1 MRKVEHRLRL
11 DLLRGGN
18 QGYIRVKRG
27 ENGARRL
34 AIALYMHSV
43 PYMADAGT
51 TAVFRAIKPDNKK
64 LFDSTTITDNVV
76 TVELTTQTVAAL
88 GTVRCELSIYGT
100 NNELLYSPQFDV
112 IVEDY
117 LYSDTAVES
126 TGEYTELTEAISKVN
141 NIVSTE
147 AARVAAE
154 NQRVANE
161 TARGK
166 AETERETA
174 ETARAA
180 AETARA
186 TAETERASAETTRA
200 SAESSRAFSE
210 NIRKQAEKQRV
221 SSETQRDTAETARST
236 AESGRRS
243 AETARVQEFN
253 AIKADAQDAATAEA
267 TRATNEAARVAAEA
281 NRANAEQLRVALYN
295 LWNNATASA
304 YDSLSP
310 SVTLSNKDGHK
321 HFNFGIPS
329 NSRERDEIEAGEL
342 ESTALNFT
350 GFTFYNIWE
359 PDLEWDANISSYGLP
374 SGINKSFVLI
384 TGPAEITE
392 DGNIDHSWD
401 VPQTIFDGQNIYIR
415 RLGVSHEGLG
425 SEDDPLVVSYY
436 NKDWEPVGGT
446 ADAVTYTPQTL
457 TEEQKSQARTNIGA
471 VSDSDVNDKL
481 PIYIKMIPVA
491 NSNNVIA
498 EDGTT
503 GGQILGYLGS
513 GREVVLVYQGFT
525 YYLSEQGTEDD
536 TTTLTSLSFA
546 ACAKNPNGV
555 NVLSRITYAFNKDEF
570 SVTTEGRYIDPI
582 DGIVKSDL
590 ADDVQA
596 SLTKA
601 DTAISLGLTA
611 ATPGQI
617 IKVKAVQDGKPT
629 EWEAVNPDYTL
640 TVTVSTQDGVTV
652 TGQTVTVRAGDADG
666 PVYGTAEY
674 NGQPVSFRVPDGFAY
689 FVEVTDNLAAH
700 FRPTTVKGVINGA
713 NAAVTLLYNDFST
726 IQTAPDIQAAL
737 NADMDLT
744 ELVGQQITCQRGN
757 DTLSWDVVDYDSTAK
772 VVTLCMHDVLPEG
785 IQFEPLQALMYCENG
800 LAAGSYTF
808 KWDSKQC
815 YFTLTQAIPAGGQLR
830 ATDSEYQTYESQSA
844 IAQIESGTVSTDVID
859 GAINLGQ
866 TGTGSLNHS
875 ERVIR
880 GSNNFGESGI
890 LQWLNSDSPAG
901 ASLPRPTKFSRPYV
915 LSKEGFK
922 AGLDVDF
929 LVCIQDTVWKCNA
942 NNNYE
947 CPASLGGIAQKRAPY
962 TVTAKFALASAIE
975 IFGEYGGVA
984 DGSTIWDLYTG
995 AETTDRIK
1003 YYNNVARFWLLR
1015 SPFYANTHNISSVNN
1030 LGNFS
1035 IGAPDSKQNFA
1046 VACKIA
1052 KSN

>member
-43 PYMADAGT
+43 PYMADTGT
-51 TAVFRAIKPDNKK
+51 TAAFRAIKPDDKK
-64 LFDSTTITDNVV
+64 LFNSTTITDNVV
-76 TVELTTQTVAAL
+76 TVGLTTQTVAAL

-100 NNELLYSPQFDV
+100 NNELLYSPQFDI

-161 TARGK
+161 TARGN

-174 ETARAA
+174 ETARAE

-236 AESGRRS
+236 AESNRRS

-392 DGNIDHSWD
+392 DGNIDRSWD
-401 VPQTIFDGQNIYIR
+401 VPQTIFDGQNIYMR
-415 RLGVSHEGLG
+415 RLGVSHTGSG
-425 SEDDPLVVSYY
+425 SEDDPIVKSYY
-436 NKDWEPVGGT
+436 AKEWKPVGGT

-471 VSDSDVNDKL
+471 VSDGDVNDKL

-546 ACAKNPNGV
+546 ACAKNPSDVNPNGV

-590 ADDVQA
+590 ADDVQT
-596 SLTKA
+596 SLAKA

-617 IKVKAVQDGKPT
+617 IKVKAVQDGRPT
-629 EWEAVNPDYTL
+629 EWEAVDMPSGGVEWYEVIDMETAENVNDLIISTDKNGRPISGYHALAMVLCFKIPAD
-640 TVTVSTQDGVTV
+640 STQTSVGGNIWVYPMSDNYLPSGIRTIITV
-652 TGQTVTVRAGDADG
+652 AGWKTITRTFNFLFAG
-666 PVYGTAEY
+666 S
-674 NGQPVSFRVPDGFAY
+674 NRVIFISSAS
-689 FVEVTDNLAAH
+689 LAAT
-700 FRPTTVKGVINGA
+700 FNEDYNNIFNGIRLYVNGA
-713 NAAVTLLYNDFST
+713 ND
-726 IQTAPDIQAAL
+726 
-737 NADMDLT
+737 
-744 ELVGQQITCQRGN
+744 
-757 DTLSWDVVDYDSTAK
+757 
-772 VVTLCMHDVLPEG
+772 HLP
-785 IQFEPLQALMYCENG
+785 
-800 LAAGSYTF
+800 
-808 KWDSKQC
+808 
-815 YFTLTQAIPAGGQLR
+815 
-830 ATDSEYQTYESQSA
+830 
-844 IAQIESGTVSTDVID
+844 
-859 GAINLGQ
+859 
-866 TGTGSLNHS
+866 TGTK
-875 ERVIR
+875 IR
-880 GSNNFGESGI
+880 C
-890 LQWLNSDSPAG
+890 L
-901 ASLPRPTKFSRPYV
+901 V
-915 LSKEGFK
+915 LSKGWM
-922 AGLDVDF
+922 A
-929 LVCIQDTVWKCNA
+929 
-942 NNNYE
+942 
-947 CPASLGGIAQKRAPY
+947 
-962 TVTAKFALASAIE
+962 
-975 IFGEYGGVA
+975 
-984 DGSTIWDLYTG
+984 
-995 AETTDRIK
+995 
-1003 YYNNVARFWLLR
+1003 
-1015 SPFYANTHNISSVNN
+1015 
-1030 LGNFS
+1030 
-1035 IGAPDSKQNFA
+1035 
-1046 VACKIA
+1046 
-1052 KSN
+1052 

>member
-51 TAVFRAIKPDNKK
+51 TAAFRAIKPDNKK
-64 LFDSTTITDNVV
+64 LFNSTTITDNVV

-100 NNELLYSPQFDV
+100 NNELLYSPQFDI

-392 DGNIDHSWD
+392 DGNIDRSWD

-436 NKDWEPVGGT
+436 NKDWEPVGGA

-457 TEEQKSQARTNIGA
+457 TEEQQTQARENIGA
-471 VSDSDVNDKL
+471 YTKPASG
-481 PIYIKMIPVA
+481 IP
-491 NSNNVIA
+491 
-498 EDGTT
+498 
-503 GGQILGYLGS
+503 
-513 GREVVLVYQGFT
+513 
-525 YYLSEQGTEDD
+525 
-536 TTTLTSLSFA
+536 
-546 ACAKNPNGV
+546 
-555 NVLSRITYAFNKDEF
+555 
-570 SVTTEGRYIDPI
+570 
-582 DGIVKSDL
+582 KSDL
-590 ADDVQA
+590 AQSVQT
-596 SLTKA
+596 SLAKA
-601 DTAISLGLTA
+601 DAAISLGLTA

-629 EWEAVNPDYTL
+629 EWEAVDMPSGGVEWYEVIDMETAENVNDLIISTDKNGRPISGYHALAMVLCFEIPAD
-640 TVTVSTQDGVTV
+640 STQTSAGGNIWVYPMSDNYLPSGIRTIITVAGWKTITRTFNFLFAGSNRVIFISSASNAVTFNE
-652 TGQTVTVRAGDADG
+652 D
-666 PVYGTAEY
+666 Y
-674 NGQPVSFRVPDGFAY
+674 NNIFNGIRLYV
-689 FVEVTDNLAAH
+689 
-700 FRPTTVKGVINGA
+700 NGA
-713 NAAVTLLYNDFST
+713 ND
-726 IQTAPDIQAAL
+726 
-737 NADMDLT
+737 
-744 ELVGQQITCQRGN
+744 
-757 DTLSWDVVDYDSTAK
+757 
-772 VVTLCMHDVLPEG
+772 HLP
-785 IQFEPLQALMYCENG
+785 
-800 LAAGSYTF
+800 
-808 KWDSKQC
+808 
-815 YFTLTQAIPAGGQLR
+815 
-830 ATDSEYQTYESQSA
+830 
-844 IAQIESGTVSTDVID
+844 
-859 GAINLGQ
+859 
-866 TGTGSLNHS
+866 TGTK
-875 ERVIR
+875 IR
-880 GSNNFGESGI
+880 C
-890 LQWLNSDSPAG
+890 L
-901 ASLPRPTKFSRPYV
+901 V
-915 LSKEGFK
+915 LSKGWM
-922 AGLDVDF
+922 A
-929 LVCIQDTVWKCNA
+929 
-942 NNNYE
+942 
-947 CPASLGGIAQKRAPY
+947 
-962 TVTAKFALASAIE
+962 
-975 IFGEYGGVA
+975 
-984 DGSTIWDLYTG
+984 
-995 AETTDRIK
+995 
-1003 YYNNVARFWLLR
+1003 
-1015 SPFYANTHNISSVNN
+1015 
-1030 LGNFS
+1030 
-1035 IGAPDSKQNFA
+1035 
-1046 VACKIA
+1046 
-1052 KSN
+1052 

>member
-51 TAVFRAIKPDNKK
+51 TAVFRAIKPDNTK
-64 LFDSTTITDNVV
+64 LFNSATITDNVV
-76 TVELTTQTVAAL
+76 TVGLTTQTVAAL

-100 NNELLYSPQFDV
+100 NNELLYSPQFDI

-117 LYSDTAVES
+117 LYSDTAIES
-126 TGEYTELTEAISKVN
+126 TDEYTDLTEAISKVN

-161 TARGK
+161 TARVS
-166 AETERETA
+166 AEAERASA

-180 AETARA
+180 AETARV

-267 TRATNEAARVAAEA
+267 TRATNEAARVAAET
-281 NRANAEQLRVALYN
+281 NRVNAEQLRVALYN

-359 PDLEWDANISSYGLP
+359 PDLVWDANISSYGLP

-436 NKDWEPVGGT
+436 NKDWEPVGGSK
-446 ADAVTYTPQTL
+446 DAVTYTPQTL

-471 VSDSDVNDKL
+471 GQPVFAVNVTGTPDDNYTADKTAAEIEAAYQAGRTIVCKTQARFLIGYIPVELPLVSRKQERVFDFAVDQLVGDGGIFAITVNISDSGVKVS
-481 PIYIKMIPVA
+481 IKMVNIYKQPVGGIP
-491 NSNNVIA
+491 
-498 EDGTT
+498 
-503 GGQILGYLGS
+503 
-513 GREVVLVYQGFT
+513 
-525 YYLSEQGTEDD
+525 
-536 TTTLTSLSFA
+536 
-546 ACAKNPNGV
+546 
-555 NVLSRITYAFNKDEF
+555 
-570 SVTTEGRYIDPI
+570 
-582 DGIVKSDL
+582 KSDL
-590 ADDVQA
+590 AEDVQT
-596 SLTKA
+596 SLNKA

-611 ATPGQI
+611 ATPGQT

-629 EWEAVNPDYTL
+629 EWEAVDMDAGKLPKFTKLL
-640 TVTVSTQDGVTV
+640 THTITDDELAASPI
-652 TGQTVTVRAGDADG
+652 AFIW
-666 PVYGTAEY
+666 GTAQIP
-674 NGQPVSFRVPDGFAY
+674 NLNDFNVFALTIVRPDGAKIEFNKW
-689 FVEVTDNLAAH
+689 VRL
-700 FRPTTVKGVINGA
+700 KIN
-713 NAAVTLLYNDFST
+713 NT
-726 IQTAPDIQAAL
+726 IL
-737 NADMDLT
+737 
-744 ELVGQQITCQRGN
+744 GN
-757 DTLSWDVVDYDSTAK
+757 ICGTSTAASPQYAITANRLFG
-772 VVTLCMHDVLPEG
+772 VWISGDYYDPRNICVPVLVPPG
-785 IQFEPLQALMYCENG
+785 SSSTFQSG
-800 LAAGSYTF
+800 L
-808 KWDSKQC
+808 
-815 YFTLTQAIPAGGQLR
+815 P
-830 ATDSEYQTYESQSA
+830 DSE
-844 IAQIESGTVSTDVID
+844 
-859 GAINLGQ
+859 
-866 TGTGSLNHS
+866 
-875 ERVIR
+875 
-880 GSNNFGESGI
+880 
-890 LQWLNSDSPAG
+890 P
-901 ASLPRPTKFSRPYV
+901 
-915 LSKEGFK
+915 
-922 AGLDVDF
+922 
-929 LVCIQDTVWKCNA
+929 
-942 NNNYE
+942 
-947 CPASLGGIAQKRAPY
+947 
-962 TVTAKFALASAIE
+962 VT
-975 IFGEYGGVA
+975 
-984 DGSTIWDLYTG
+984 
-995 AETTDRIK
+995 
-1003 YYNNVARFWLLR
+1003 
-1015 SPFYANTHNISSVNN
+1015 
-1030 LGNFS
+1030 S
-1035 IGAPDSKQNFA
+1035 IGFTSYAADYGLTA
-1046 VACKIA
+1046 GIVVELWGA
-1052 KSN
+1052 K

>member
-51 TAVFRAIKPDNKK
+51 TAVFRTIKPDNKK
-64 LFDSTTITDNVV
+64 LFNSTTITDNVV

-100 NNELLYSPQFDV
+100 NNELLYSPQFDI

-457 TEEQKSQARTNIGA
+457 TAEQKLQARTNIGA
-471 VSDSDVNDKL
+471 YTKPAS
-481 PIYIKMIPVA
+481 
-491 NSNNVIA
+491 
-498 EDGTT
+498 G
-503 GGQILGYLGS
+503 ILKTDL
-513 GREVVLVYQGFT
+513 
-525 YYLSEQGTEDD
+525 EQ
-536 TTTLTSLSFA
+536 S
-546 ACAKNPNGV
+546 
-555 NVLSRITYAFNKDEF
+555 
-570 SVTTEGRYIDPI
+570 
-582 DGIVKSDL
+582 
-590 ADDVQA
+590 VQA
-596 SLTKA
+596 SLDKA
-601 DTAISLGLTA
+601 DAAISLGLTA
-611 ATPGQI
+611 ATLGQI
-617 IKVKAVQDGKPT
+617 IKVKTVQDGKPT
-629 EWEAVNPDYTL
+629 EWEAMDLPGEEEWEKIKEITIAEDAGEANALTINADENGNTFRLKKARLCAKFPAYTGTSTIPNYSFAMINGKTAGRVTPLLYTSVWPKISTNTITGTIYYVDVSGAQQIEHAQINGNVGWSDDTAHDY
-640 TVTVSTQDGVTV
+640 
-652 TGQTVTVRAGDADG
+652 A
-666 PVYGTAEY
+666 VYGAV
-674 NGQPVSFRVPDGFAY
+674 G
-689 FVEVTDNLAAH
+689 DN
-700 FRPTTVKGVINGA
+700 
-713 NAAVTLLYNDFST
+713 
-726 IQTAPDIQAAL
+726 
-737 NADMDLT
+737 
-744 ELVGQQITCQRGN
+744 QRTMYG
-757 DTLSWDVVDYDSTAK
+757 DTLWAK
-772 VVTLCMHDVLPEG
+772 PITSIG
-785 IQFEPLQALMYCENG
+785 
-800 LAAGSYTF
+800 
-808 KWDSKQC
+808 
-815 YFTLTQAIPAGGQLR
+815 
-830 ATDSEYQTYESQSA
+830 
-844 IAQIESGTVSTDVID
+844 
-859 GAINLGQ
+859 
-866 TGTGSLNHS
+866 GTGMLIYPGCH
-875 ERVIR
+875 
-880 GSNNFGESGI
+880 F
-890 LQWLNSDSPAG
+890 
-901 ASLPRPTKFSRPYV
+901 V
-915 LSKEGFK
+915 L
-922 AGLDVDF
+922 
-929 LVCIQDTVWKCNA
+929 
-942 NNNYE
+942 
-947 CPASLGGIAQKRAPY
+947 
-962 TVTAKFALASAIE
+962 
-975 IFGEYGGVA
+975 YGVR
-984 DGSTIWDLYTG
+984 
-995 AETTDRIK
+995 E
-1003 YYNNVARFWLLR
+1003 
-1015 SPFYANTHNISSVNN
+1015 
-1030 LGNFS
+1030 
-1035 IGAPDSKQNFA
+1035 
-1046 VACKIA
+1046 
-1052 KSN
+1052 

>member
-51 TAVFRAIKPDNKK
+51 TAVFRAIKPDNTK
-64 LFDSTTITDNVV
+64 LFNSATITDNVV
-76 TVELTTQTVAAL
+76 TVGLTTQTVAAL

-100 NNELLYSPQFDV
+100 NNELLYSPQFDI

-117 LYSDTAVES
+117 LYSDTAIES
-126 TGEYTELTEAISKVN
+126 TDEYTDLTEAISKVN

-161 TARGK
+161 TARVS
-166 AETERETA
+166 AEAERASA
-174 ETARAA
+174 ETARAE

-221 SSETQRDTAETARST
+221 SSETLRDNAEAGRST

-267 TRATNEAARVAAEA
+267 TRATNEAARVAAET

-359 PDLEWDANISSYGLP
+359 PDLVWDANISSYGLP

-436 NKDWEPVGGT
+436 NKDWEAVGGT

-457 TEEQKSQARTNIGA
+457 TTEQQKQARANIGA
-471 VSDSDVNDKL
+471 GQPLFVVN
-481 PIYIKMIPVA
+481 V
-491 NSNNVIA
+491 
-498 EDGTT
+498 
-503 GGQILGYLGS
+503 
-513 GREVVLVYQGFT
+513 
-525 YYLSEQGTEDD
+525 
-536 TTTLTSLSFA
+536 TTTLGEQGDEVYTADKTAAEIETAYQAGRTIVCKTQARFLIGYIPVELPLVSRNQERVFIFA
-546 ACAKNPNGV
+546 VDQVVGSGIFTITVEISDSGV
-555 NVLSRITYAFNKDEF
+555 KVSTNAANIYEKPA
-570 SVTTEGRYIDPI
+570 
-582 DGIVKSDL
+582 DGIPKSDL
-590 ADDVQA
+590 ADDVQT
-596 SLTKA
+596 SLAKA

-629 EWEAVNPDYTL
+629 EWEAVDMLGGDKWEKIKEITIAEGAEESNAL
-640 TVTVSTQDGVTV
+640 TINADENGNTFRLKKARLCAKFPKYSGTSTIPSFSFAMLNGKV
-652 TGQTVTVRAGDADG
+652 TGRVTPLMYTSLWPKISTTIITGAIYTVDVSGAQQIEHAQYSGNGGWSDNTSQDYRTYGGTTDQRKT
-666 PVYGTAEY
+666 VYG
-674 NGQPVSFRVPDGFAY
+674 
-689 FVEVTDNLAAH
+689 
-700 FRPTTVKGVINGA
+700 
-713 NAAVTLLYNDFST
+713 
-726 IQTAPDIQAAL
+726 
-737 NADMDLT
+737 
-744 ELVGQQITCQRGN
+744 
-757 DTLSWDVVDYDSTAK
+757 DTLWAK
-772 VVTLCMHDVLPEG
+772 PIT
-785 IQFEPLQALMYCENG
+785 
-800 LAAGSYTF
+800 
-808 KWDSKQC
+808 
-815 YFTLTQAIPAGGQLR
+815 
-830 ATDSEYQTYESQSA
+830 
-844 IAQIESGTVSTDVID
+844 
-859 GAINLGQ
+859 
-866 TGTGSLNHS
+866 
-875 ERVIR
+875 
-880 GSNNFGESGI
+880 
-890 LQWLNSDSPAG
+890 
-901 ASLPRPTKFSRPYV
+901 
-915 LSKEGFK
+915 
-922 AGLDVDF
+922 
-929 LVCIQDTVWKCNA
+929 
-942 NNNYE
+942 
-947 CPASLGGIAQKRAPY
+947 
-962 TVTAKFALASAIE
+962 
-975 IFGEYGGVA
+975 
-984 DGSTIWDLYTG
+984 
-995 AETTDRIK
+995 
-1003 YYNNVARFWLLR
+1003 
-1015 SPFYANTHNISSVNN
+1015 
-1030 LGNFS
+1030 S
-1035 IGAPDSKQNFA
+1035 IGGTSMLIYPGCHF
-1046 VACKIA
+1046 VLYGVRE
-1052 KSN
+1052 